1 MRLTRAQKLKA
12 KEVTEMAKKSTNKE
26 FNFKLY
32 AIVVFFAVAT
42 ALVAITYSTYVSR
55 YIALSPEKVATN
67 FVDTVA
73 QTGDGYNA
81 YKNTVAS
88 KNMKYGDFIR
98 KYYMNPLI
106 FRDGDYSPNSPTD
119 ALKGYNDDSF
129 KGEKTLNDDGTLA
142 GQVIDTMYPVYE
154 KLVSENGWDNYD
166 KIYTE
171 YFNEFIK
178 VRKEVFGDDYLSDEV
193 MFTALEANVLTYGQ
207 KLTGTEDTFD
217 ENTGAQLTKKQEG
230 VYEKL
235 YGEDY
240 KLTTFVSTRHDNANK
255 DLLKEYLANLDE
267 ETFKTY
273 GIEKDDISDIKICTV
288 YVSPEGINADVT
300 IAEIDVTVVKIKSSW
315 YVDNTVTDTSALY
328 EFYEIG

>member
-1 MRLTRAQKLKA
+1 
-12 KEVTEMAKKSTNKE
+12 MAKKNTTKE

-32 AIVVFFAVAT
+32 AVIVFFAVLT
-42 ALVAITYSTYVSR
+42 ALVAITYTTYTSR
-55 YIALSPEKVATN
+55 YIALHPDRVTVN
-67 FVDTVA
+67 YIDTIV

-81 YKNTVAS
+81 YKSTVAS

-106 FRDGDYSPNSPTD
+106 FRDAGYGPETPTD
-119 ALKGYNDDSF
+119 AMTGYNDDSF
-129 KGEKTLNDDGTLA
+129 KGEKTLNDDGSLQ
-142 GQVIDTMYPVYE
+142 GRLIDRMYPLYE

-171 YFNEFIK
+171 YFNELIK
-178 VRKEVFGDDYLSDEV
+178 VRKEIYGDDYLSDEV

-207 KLTGTEDTFD
+207 ALTGTEDTFD

-230 VYEKL
+230 VYQKL

-240 KLTTFVSTRHDNANK
+240 KLTVKAENEKAL
-255 DLLKEYLANLDE
+255 DLADWLAATDKEALA
-267 ETFKTY
+267 TY
-273 GIEKDDISDIKICTV
+273 GIEADSIKEAKTF
-288 YVSPEGINADVT
+288 DVT
-300 IAEIDVTVVKIKSSW
+300 VCAGEEKVATVTVTVVKIKSSW
-315 YVDNTVTDTSALY
+315 YVDNTVTDTLALY

>member
-1 MRLTRAQKLKA
+1 
-12 KEVTEMAKKSTNKE
+12 MAKKNTGKE

-32 AIVVFFAVAT
+32 AIIVFFSVAA
-42 ALVAITYSTYVSR
+42 ALVAITYTTYVSR
-55 YIALSPEKVATN
+55 YIALHPDRVAESY
-67 FVDTVA
+67 VDTIV

-106 FRDGDYSPNSPTD
+106 YREAGYDAEKGTDGLT
-119 ALKGYNDDSF
+119 GFNDDSF
-129 KGEKTLNDDGTLA
+129 KGEKTKTDDGSLQ
-142 GQVIDTMYPVYE
+142 GQLIDRMYPFYE

-171 YFNEFIK
+171 YFNELVK
-178 VRKEVFGDDYLSDEV
+178 VRKEIFGDDYLSDEV

-207 KLTGTEDTFD
+207 TLTGTEDTYD
-217 ENTGAQLTKKQEG
+217 ENTGAQLTSKKEG
-230 VYEKL
+230 VYQKL

-240 KLTTFVSTRHDNANK
+240 VLSVKADGGRDINLADWLSSTD
-255 DLLKEYLANLDE
+255 KEALSA
-267 ETFKTY
+267 Y
-273 GIEKDDISDIKICTV
+273 GIEADEVKQAKAFDVTV
-288 YVSPEGINADVT
+288 YACDKE
-300 IAEIDVTVVKIKSSW
+300 IAKITVTVVKIKSSW

-328 EFYEIG
+328 ELYEIG

>member
-1 MRLTRAQKLKA
+1 
-12 KEVTEMAKKSTNKE
+12 MAKKNTNKE

-32 AIVVFFAVAT
+32 AVIVFFAVLA
-42 ALVAITYSTYVSR
+42 ALVAITYTTYTSR
-55 YIALSPEKVATN
+55 YIALHPDRVAESY
-67 FVDTVA
+67 VDTIV

-106 FRDGDYSPNSPTD
+106 YREAGYDAEKGTDGLT
-119 ALKGYNDDSF
+119 GFNDDSF
-129 KGEKTLNDDGTLA
+129 KGEKTKTDDGSLQ
-142 GQVIDTMYPVYE
+142 GQLIDRMYPFYE

-171 YFNEFIK
+171 YFNELVK
-178 VRKEVFGDDYLSDEV
+178 VRKEIFGDDYLSDEV

-207 KLTGTEDTFD
+207 TLTGTEDTFD
-217 ENTGAQLTKKQEG
+217 ENTGVQLTKKQEG
-230 VYEKL
+230 VYQKL

-240 KLTTFVSTRHDNANK
+240 KLSVCASDEKDVALNDWLASTDK
-255 DLLKEYLANLDE
+255 DALS
-267 ETFKTY
+267 TY
-273 GIEKDDISDIKICTV
+273 GINTEDVKEVKTF
-288 YVSPEGINADVT
+288 DVT
-300 IAEIDVTVVKIKSSW
+300 VCAGDEKVTTVTVTVVKIKSSW